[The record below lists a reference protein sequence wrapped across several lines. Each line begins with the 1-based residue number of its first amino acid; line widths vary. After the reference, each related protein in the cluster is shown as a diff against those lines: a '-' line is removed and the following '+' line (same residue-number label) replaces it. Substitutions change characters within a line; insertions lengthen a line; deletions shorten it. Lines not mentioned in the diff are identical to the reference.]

1 MSEDAGGPAYRG
13 ENMGN
18 LLEKAQGTEYS
29 ENDDLSLKEKTQV
42 SLEELALEETDENVT
57 ISAHAAIRVPDGN
70 EMSIIRVKPGD
81 FTQDQIT
88 AL

>member
-1 MSEDAGGPAYRG
+1 
-13 ENMGN
+13 MGN